1 MSLLDGLKDSMK
13 NPLAENNSDM
23 EFVLESDFELALE
36 KATDVKLSPEDI
48 RAILNGDDDIDYE
61 EDDLDN
67 PGDDVD
73 KDYTSELEACKE
85 ALEATIT
92 ELGIDTAGDEL
103 DEDDDLDDPE
113 LDPEG
118 DDEILSEEALLAEI
132 ENIGTSVSEE
142 ADIIAQCESLLNGEI
157 AEEGISDIIKR
168 PIEALKNKKAKKAK
182 GAEIFRSWHSM
193 KTEDIA
199 KAVVAAIR
207 PYCVEGPGSKAVL
220 QKSLDAWKNFHT
232 KDLKFNDEL
241 PSHLNYTI
249 TTIDDVCVAY
259 VPEFFETE
267 TGLNNIIIPTIDK
280 HGRADCSRFDASGA
294 ANVVADEKYV
304 RRLYKYTPN
313 TTTIESFDISAE
325 EAELI
330 AECESL
336 IADMPEDEE
345 PPADDSA
352 MESPN
357 PGADK
362 NIQVKGIV
370 ESDDDDEDDDEDES
384 EEDEDSDK
392 HKHHHEECDDDDEE
406 CEKKHHK
413 HDEDD
418 DDESKDDD
426 DEKESEDDDDE
437 KKDKKEKE
445 DDDDEDEEAEE
456 STLESI
462 LDNLLG
468 VPM

>member
-13 NPLAENNSDM
+13 NPLAENNNDM

-48 RAILNGDDDIDYE
+48 RAILNGDDDIDDE

-67 PGDDVD
+67 PDDDVD

-92 ELGIDTAGDEL
+92 ELGIDTAGDEIC
-103 DEDDDLDDPE
+103 EDDDLDDPE

-118 DDEILSEEALLAEI
+118 EDEILSEEALLAEI
-132 ENIGTSVSEE
+132 ESIGTSNSEE
-142 ADIIAQCESLLNGEI
+142 AA
-157 AEEGISDIIKR
+157 
-168 PIEALKNKKAKKAK
+168 
-182 GAEIFRSWHSM
+182 
-193 KTEDIA
+193 
-199 KAVVAAIR
+199 
-207 PYCVEGPGSKAVL
+207 
-220 QKSLDAWKNFHT
+220 
-232 KDLKFNDEL
+232 
-241 PSHLNYTI
+241 
-249 TTIDDVCVAY
+249 
-259 VPEFFETE
+259 
-267 TGLNNIIIPTIDK
+267 
-280 HGRADCSRFDASGA
+280 
-294 ANVVADEKYV
+294 
-304 RRLYKYTPN
+304 
-313 TTTIESFDISAE
+313 
-325 EAELI
+325 LI

-362 NIQVKGIV
+362 NTKVKGIV
-370 ESDDDDEDDDEDES
+370 ESDDDSDDDDEDES

-392 HKHHHEECDDDDEE
+392 HKHHDECDDEE
-406 CEKKHHK
+406 CEKKHHD

-418 DDESKDDD
+418 EDES
-426 DEKESEDDDDE
+426 EDDDE

>member
-13 NPLAENNSDM
+13 NPLAENNNDM

-48 RAILNGDDDIDYE
+48 RAILNGDDDIDDE

-92 ELGIDTAGDEL
+92 ELGIDTAGDEIC
-103 DEDDDLDDPE
+103 EDDDLDDPE

-118 DDEILSEEALLAEI
+118 EDEILSEEALLAEI
-132 ENIGTSVSEE
+132 ESIGTSDSDVAIEGINMDTAKMIRSEE
-142 ADIIAQCESLLNGEI
+142 VKKARQLIKSAKRSAKNHNYDEAVQMLDEAEDLIVEMKKKVAQAREPKGIIEKGLSYLTPIFSLLPSGETKLTGVSFSSNGDIGYSTTTTFYDDEYSLGTDSQVKKELQLRFNLLLKNLYATRNKYKSLSKTQKKDSATEAFFDNNEVFLMACES
-157 AEEGISDIIKR
+157 EE
-168 PIEALKNKKAKKAK
+168 E
-182 GAEIFRSWHSM
+182 
-193 KTEDIA
+193 
-199 KAVVAAIR
+199 
-207 PYCVEGPGSKAVL
+207 
-220 QKSLDAWKNFHT
+220 
-232 KDLKFNDEL
+232 
-241 PSHLNYTI
+241 
-249 TTIDDVCVAY
+249 
-259 VPEFFETE
+259 
-267 TGLNNIIIPTIDK
+267 
-280 HGRADCSRFDASGA
+280 
-294 ANVVADEKYV
+294 
-304 RRLYKYTPN
+304 
-313 TTTIESFDISAE
+313 
-325 EAELI
+325 ELI

-336 IADMPEDEE
+336 IADMPEDDE

-362 NIQVKGIV
+362 NTKVKGIV
-370 ESDDDDEDDDEDES
+370 ESDDESDDDDEDES

-392 HKHHHEECDDDDEE
+392 HKHHEECEDDDDE
-406 CEKKHHK
+406 CEKKHYKHHD

-418 DDESKDDD
+418 EDESEDD
-426 DEKESEDDDDE
+426 DEKESDDDDE

>member
-13 NPLAENNSDM
+13 NPLAENNNDM

-48 RAILNGDDDIDYE
+48 RAILNGDDDIDDE

-92 ELGIDTAGDEL
+92 ELGIDTAGDEIC
-103 DEDDDLDDPE
+103 EDDDLDDPE

-118 DDEILSEEALLAEI
+118 EDEILSEEALLAEI
-132 ENIGTSVSEE
+132 ESIGTSNSEE
-142 ADIIAQCESLLNGEI
+142 AA
-157 AEEGISDIIKR
+157 
-168 PIEALKNKKAKKAK
+168 
-182 GAEIFRSWHSM
+182 
-193 KTEDIA
+193 
-199 KAVVAAIR
+199 
-207 PYCVEGPGSKAVL
+207 
-220 QKSLDAWKNFHT
+220 
-232 KDLKFNDEL
+232 
-241 PSHLNYTI
+241 
-249 TTIDDVCVAY
+249 
-259 VPEFFETE
+259 
-267 TGLNNIIIPTIDK
+267 
-280 HGRADCSRFDASGA
+280 
-294 ANVVADEKYV
+294 
-304 RRLYKYTPN
+304 
-313 TTTIESFDISAE
+313 
-325 EAELI
+325 LI

-336 IADMPEDEE
+336 IADMPEDDE

-362 NIQVKGIV
+362 NTKVKGII
-370 ESDDDDEDDDEDES
+370 ESDDDSDDDDEDES

-392 HKHHHEECDDDDEE
+392 HKHHHEECDDDDDE

-413 HDEDD
+413 HHDHDEDD
-418 DDESKDDD
+418 EDESEDD
-426 DEKESEDDDDE
+426 DEKESDDDDE
-437 KKDKKEKE
+437 KKDKK
-445 DDDDEDEEAEE
+445 DDEDEDEEAEE

-462 LDNLLG
+462 LDNLLNI
-468 VPM
+468 

>member
-13 NPLAENNSDM
+13 NPLAENNNDM

-48 RAILNGDDDIDYE
+48 RAILNGDDDIDDE

-92 ELGIDTAGDEL
+92 ELGIDDAADIL
-103 DEDDDLDDPE
+103 DEDDDLDDLE

-118 DDEILSEEALLAEI
+118 EDEILSEESLLAEI
-132 ENIGTSVSEE
+132 EGIGTSDSAMESININNINNINVIPLKSVGKVKFGMSRDKVRSLFGNYTEFVKNKFSKNNPTDNFGFCHVYYDTSGKCYLIEIFDGDVYIGGTKVFPTDISTIKSVIPDLEKSDVGYTSRSKSIGIETDGNTVTSIAFGIRGYFDKIYASESFGISSEE
-142 ADIIAQCESLLNGEI
+142 E
-157 AEEGISDIIKR
+157 
-168 PIEALKNKKAKKAK
+168 
-182 GAEIFRSWHSM
+182 
-193 KTEDIA
+193 
-199 KAVVAAIR
+199 
-207 PYCVEGPGSKAVL
+207 
-220 QKSLDAWKNFHT
+220 
-232 KDLKFNDEL
+232 
-241 PSHLNYTI
+241 
-249 TTIDDVCVAY
+249 
-259 VPEFFETE
+259 
-267 TGLNNIIIPTIDK
+267 
-280 HGRADCSRFDASGA
+280 
-294 ANVVADEKYV
+294 
-304 RRLYKYTPN
+304 
-313 TTTIESFDISAE
+313 
-325 EAELI
+325 ELI

-336 IADMPEDEE
+336 IADMPEDDE

-362 NIQVKGIV
+362 NIQVKGII
-370 ESDDDDEDDDEDES
+370 ESDDEDDEDES

-392 HKHHHEECDDDDEE
+392 HKHHHEECDDDEE
-406 CEKKHHK
+406 CEKNHHK

-418 DDESKDDD
+418 EDESEDDDEKDSDDDD
-426 DEKESEDDDDE
+426 DEKN
-437 KKDKKEKE
+437 DKKEKE

>member
-13 NPLAENNSDM
+13 NPLAENNNDM

-48 RAILNGDDDIDYE
+48 RAILNGDDDIDDE

-92 ELGIDTAGDEL
+92 ELGIDGAADIL

-118 DDEILSEEALLAEI
+118 EDEILSEEALLAEI
-132 ENIGTSVSEE
+132 ENIGTSNSEE
-142 ADIIAQCESLLNGEI
+142 AA
-157 AEEGISDIIKR
+157 
-168 PIEALKNKKAKKAK
+168 
-182 GAEIFRSWHSM
+182 
-193 KTEDIA
+193 
-199 KAVVAAIR
+199 
-207 PYCVEGPGSKAVL
+207 
-220 QKSLDAWKNFHT
+220 
-232 KDLKFNDEL
+232 
-241 PSHLNYTI
+241 
-249 TTIDDVCVAY
+249 
-259 VPEFFETE
+259 
-267 TGLNNIIIPTIDK
+267 
-280 HGRADCSRFDASGA
+280 
-294 ANVVADEKYV
+294 
-304 RRLYKYTPN
+304 
-313 TTTIESFDISAE
+313 
-325 EAELI
+325 LI

-336 IADMPEDEE
+336 IADMPEDDE

-362 NIQVKGIV
+362 NTKVKGIV
-370 ESDDDDEDDDEDES
+370 ESDDES

-392 HKHHHEECDDDDEE
+392 HKHHHEECDDDEE

-418 DDESKDDD
+418 EGESEDD
-426 DEKESEDDDDE
+426 DEKESDDDDE

>member
-13 NPLAENNSDM
+13 NPLAENNNDM

-48 RAILNGDDDIDYE
+48 RAILNGDDDIDDE

-67 PGDDVD
+67 PDDDVD

-92 ELGIDTAGDEL
+92 ELGIDTAGDEIC
-103 DEDDDLDDPE
+103 EDDDLDDPE

-118 DDEILSEEALLAEI
+118 EDEILSEEALLAEI
-132 ENIGTSVSEE
+132 ENIGSSNSEE
-142 ADIIAQCESLLNGEI
+142 AALITECEALLNGEI

-168 PIEALKNKKAKKAK
+168 PIEAFKNKKAKKAK
-182 GAEIFRSWHSM
+182 RADILRSLHNM

-207 PYCVEGPGSKAVL
+207 PYCAEGSGSKAIL
-220 QKSLDAWKNFHT
+220 QKTLDRWKRLQTTN
-232 KDLKFNDEL
+232 LKFGDEL
-241 PSHLNYTI
+241 PDHLNYTI
-249 TTIDDVCVAY
+249 SMIDNVYVAY
-259 VPEFFETE
+259 VPEILESG
-267 TGLNNIIIPTIDK
+267 TGLNNIIIPIIDK
-280 HGRADCSRFDASGA
+280 HGETDCTKFTAEGA
-294 ANVVADEKYV
+294 AEAIADDNYGY
-304 RRLYKYTPN
+304 RLYKYNPTA
-313 TTTIESFDISAE
+313 TESFDISSE
-325 EAELI
+325 EEDLI

-336 IADMPEDEE
+336 IADMPEDDE

-370 ESDDDDEDDDEDES
+370 ENDEDSDDDDD
-384 EEDEDSDK
+384 EDEDSDK
-392 HKHHHEECDDDDEE
+392 HKHHHEECDDDEE

-413 HDEDD
+413 HDE
-418 DDESKDDD
+418 
-426 DEKESEDDDDE
+426 SE
-437 KKDKKEKE
+437 E

-462 LDNLLG
+462 LDNLLNI
-468 VPM
+468 

>member
-13 NPLAENNSDM
+13 NPLAENNNDM

-48 RAILNGDDDIDYE
+48 RAILNGDDDIDDE

-67 PGDDVD
+67 PDDDVD

-92 ELGIDTAGDEL
+92 ELGIDTAGDEIC
-103 DEDDDLDDPE
+103 EDDDLDDPE

-118 DDEILSEEALLAEI
+118 EDEILSEEALLAEI
-132 ENIGTSVSEE
+132 ESIGTSNSEE
-142 ADIIAQCESLLNGEI
+142 AA
-157 AEEGISDIIKR
+157 
-168 PIEALKNKKAKKAK
+168 
-182 GAEIFRSWHSM
+182 
-193 KTEDIA
+193 
-199 KAVVAAIR
+199 
-207 PYCVEGPGSKAVL
+207 
-220 QKSLDAWKNFHT
+220 
-232 KDLKFNDEL
+232 
-241 PSHLNYTI
+241 
-249 TTIDDVCVAY
+249 
-259 VPEFFETE
+259 
-267 TGLNNIIIPTIDK
+267 
-280 HGRADCSRFDASGA
+280 
-294 ANVVADEKYV
+294 
-304 RRLYKYTPN
+304 
-313 TTTIESFDISAE
+313 
-325 EAELI
+325 LI

-336 IADMPEDEE
+336 IADMPEDDE

-362 NIQVKGIV
+362 NTKVKGIV
-370 ESDDDDEDDDEDES
+370 ESDDDEDDDEDES

-392 HKHHHEECDDDDEE
+392 YKHHHEECDDDDEE

-413 HDEDD
+413 HDE

>member
-13 NPLAENNSDM
+13 NPLAENNNDM

-48 RAILNGDDDIDYE
+48 RAILNGDDDIDDE

-103 DEDDDLDDPE
+103 GEDDDLDDPE

-132 ENIGTSVSEE
+132 NSIGSSNSEE
-142 ADIIAQCESLLNGEI
+142 EN
-157 AEEGISDIIKR
+157 
-168 PIEALKNKKAKKAK
+168 
-182 GAEIFRSWHSM
+182 
-193 KTEDIA
+193 
-199 KAVVAAIR
+199 
-207 PYCVEGPGSKAVL
+207 
-220 QKSLDAWKNFHT
+220 
-232 KDLKFNDEL
+232 
-241 PSHLNYTI
+241 
-249 TTIDDVCVAY
+249 
-259 VPEFFETE
+259 
-267 TGLNNIIIPTIDK
+267 
-280 HGRADCSRFDASGA
+280 
-294 ANVVADEKYV
+294 
-304 RRLYKYTPN
+304 
-313 TTTIESFDISAE
+313 
-325 EAELI
+325 LI

-336 IADMPEDEE
+336 IANMPEDDE

-362 NIQVKGIV
+362 NTKVKGIT
-370 ESDDDDEDDDEDES
+370 ESDDDSDDDDEDES
-384 EEDEDSDK
+384 EEDEDSDT
-392 HKHHHEECDDDDEE
+392 HKHHHEECDDDEE

-413 HDEDD
+413 HDE
-418 DDESKDDD
+418 DDD

-445 DDDDEDEEAEE
+445 YDDDEDEEAEE

>member
-13 NPLAENNSDM
+13 NPLAENNNDM

-48 RAILNGDDDIDYE
+48 RAILNGDDDIDDE

-92 ELGIDTAGDEL
+92 ELGIDTAGDEIC
-103 DEDDDLDDPE
+103 EDDDLDDPE

-118 DDEILSEEALLAEI
+118 EDEILSEEALLAEI
-132 ENIGTSVSEE
+132 ESIGTSNSEE
-142 ADIIAQCESLLNGEI
+142 AA
-157 AEEGISDIIKR
+157 
-168 PIEALKNKKAKKAK
+168 
-182 GAEIFRSWHSM
+182 
-193 KTEDIA
+193 
-199 KAVVAAIR
+199 
-207 PYCVEGPGSKAVL
+207 
-220 QKSLDAWKNFHT
+220 
-232 KDLKFNDEL
+232 
-241 PSHLNYTI
+241 
-249 TTIDDVCVAY
+249 
-259 VPEFFETE
+259 
-267 TGLNNIIIPTIDK
+267 
-280 HGRADCSRFDASGA
+280 
-294 ANVVADEKYV
+294 
-304 RRLYKYTPN
+304 
-313 TTTIESFDISAE
+313 
-325 EAELI
+325 LI

-362 NIQVKGIV
+362 NTKVKGIT
-370 ESDDDDEDDDEDES
+370 ESDDDSDDDDEDES

-392 HKHHHEECDDDDEE
+392 HKHHEEFEDDDDE

-413 HDEDD
+413 HHDHDKDDED
-418 DDESKDDD
+418 ESEDD
-426 DEKESEDDDDE
+426 DEKESDDDDE

>member
-48 RAILNGDDDIDYE
+48 RAILNGDDDIDDE

-67 PGDDVD
+67 PDDDVD

-103 DEDDDLDDPE
+103 DEEDDLDNPE

-132 ENIGTSVSEE
+132 ENIGSSNSEE
-142 ADIIAQCESLLNGEI
+142 EN
-157 AEEGISDIIKR
+157 
-168 PIEALKNKKAKKAK
+168 
-182 GAEIFRSWHSM
+182 
-193 KTEDIA
+193 
-199 KAVVAAIR
+199 
-207 PYCVEGPGSKAVL
+207 
-220 QKSLDAWKNFHT
+220 
-232 KDLKFNDEL
+232 
-241 PSHLNYTI
+241 
-249 TTIDDVCVAY
+249 
-259 VPEFFETE
+259 
-267 TGLNNIIIPTIDK
+267 
-280 HGRADCSRFDASGA
+280 
-294 ANVVADEKYV
+294 
-304 RRLYKYTPN
+304 
-313 TTTIESFDISAE
+313 
-325 EAELI
+325 LI

-336 IADMPEDEE
+336 IANMPEDDE

-362 NIQVKGIV
+362 NTKVKGIT
-370 ESDDDDEDDDEDES
+370 ESDDESDDDDEDES

-413 HDEDD
+413 HDK
-418 DDESKDDD
+418 DDEDESEDD
-426 DEKESEDDDDE
+426 DEKDSDDDDDE

>member
-48 RAILNGDDDIDYE
+48 RAILNGDDDIDDE

-67 PGDDVD
+67 PDDDVD

-132 ENIGTSVSEE
+132 EGIGSSDSEE
-142 ADIIAQCESLLNGEI
+142 DKLIAECEALLNGEI
-157 AEEGISDIIKR
+157 AEEGISDIIKK
-168 PIEALKNKKAKKAK
+168 PIEAFKNKKAKKVK
-182 GAEIFRSWHSM
+182 GVDVFRSWHNM

-220 QKSLDAWKNFHT
+220 QKSLDAWKDFQT
-232 KDLKFNDEL
+232 SDLKFGDEL
-241 PSHLNYTI
+241 PDHLKYTI
-249 TTIDDVCVAY
+249 TMIDNVYVAY
-259 VPEFFETE
+259 VPEFLETG
-267 TGLNNIIIPTIDK
+267 TGLNNIIIPIIDK
-280 HGRADCSRFDASGA
+280 HGRADCTRFKASGA
-294 ANVVADEKYV
+294 ADIIADENFA
-304 RRLYKYTPN
+304 RRLFKYTPKN
-313 TTTIESFDISAE
+313 TILESFDVSSE
-325 EAELI
+325 EEDLI
-330 AECESL
+330 AECEAL
-336 IADMPEDEE
+336 IADMPEDDE

-362 NIQVKGIV
+362 NTKVKGIT
-370 ESDDDDEDDDEDES
+370 ESDDDSDDDDEDES
-384 EEDEDSDK
+384 EEDENSDK

-406 CEKKHHK
+406 CEKKNHK
-413 HDEDD
+413 HDDE
-418 DDESKDDD
+418 DESEDD
-426 DEKESEDDDDE
+426 DEKDSDDDDDE

-462 LDNLLG
+462 LDNLLNI
-468 VPM
+468 

>member
-13 NPLAENNSDM
+13 NSLAENHNDM

-48 RAILNGDDDIDYE
+48 RAILNGDDDIDDE

-132 ENIGTSVSEE
+132 NSIGSSNSEE
-142 ADIIAQCESLLNGEI
+142 E
-157 AEEGISDIIKR
+157 
-168 PIEALKNKKAKKAK
+168 
-182 GAEIFRSWHSM
+182 
-193 KTEDIA
+193 
-199 KAVVAAIR
+199 
-207 PYCVEGPGSKAVL
+207 
-220 QKSLDAWKNFHT
+220 
-232 KDLKFNDEL
+232 
-241 PSHLNYTI
+241 
-249 TTIDDVCVAY
+249 
-259 VPEFFETE
+259 
-267 TGLNNIIIPTIDK
+267 
-280 HGRADCSRFDASGA
+280 
-294 ANVVADEKYV
+294 NV
-304 RRLYKYTPN
+304 
-313 TTTIESFDISAE
+313 
-325 EAELI
+325 I

-336 IADMPEDEE
+336 IADMPEDDDE

-362 NIQVKGIV
+362 NTKVKGIT
-370 ESDDDDEDDDEDES
+370 ESDDDSDDDDEDES

-392 HKHHHEECDDDDEE
+392 HKHHHEECDDDEE
-406 CEKKHHK
+406 CEKKHHD

-418 DDESKDDD
+418 EDESEDD

-468 VPM
+468 GPM

>member
-13 NPLAENNSDM
+13 NPLAENNNDM

-48 RAILNGDDDIDYE
+48 RAILNGDDDIDDE

-67 PGDDVD
+67 PDDDVD

-92 ELGIDTAGDEL
+92 ELGIDTAGDEIC
-103 DEDDDLDDPE
+103 EDDDLDDPE

-118 DDEILSEEALLAEI
+118 EDEILSEEALLAEI
-132 ENIGTSVSEE
+132 ESIGTTNSDVAIEGINMDTAKMIRAEEVKKARQLIKSAKKSAKNRNYDEAVQMLDEAEDLIVKMKQKVAQAMEPKNIIEKGLSYLTPIFSLLPSGDTKVTGMSYYGNGDIGVTTTTTYYDDEYSKGTDSGVKKDLQRKFNLLLKNLYATRDKYKSLSKTQKQDSATEAFFDNDNVFLMACESEE
-142 ADIIAQCESLLNGEI
+142 E
-157 AEEGISDIIKR
+157 
-168 PIEALKNKKAKKAK
+168 
-182 GAEIFRSWHSM
+182 
-193 KTEDIA
+193 
-199 KAVVAAIR
+199 
-207 PYCVEGPGSKAVL
+207 
-220 QKSLDAWKNFHT
+220 
-232 KDLKFNDEL
+232 
-241 PSHLNYTI
+241 
-249 TTIDDVCVAY
+249 
-259 VPEFFETE
+259 
-267 TGLNNIIIPTIDK
+267 
-280 HGRADCSRFDASGA
+280 
-294 ANVVADEKYV
+294 
-304 RRLYKYTPN
+304 
-313 TTTIESFDISAE
+313 
-325 EAELI
+325 ELI

-336 IADMPEDEE
+336 IADMPEDDE

-362 NIQVKGIV
+362 NTKVKGIT
-370 ESDDDDEDDDEDES
+370 ESDDDSDDDDEDES

-413 HDEDD
+413 HHDHDEDD
-418 DDESKDDD
+418 EDESEDD
-426 DEKESEDDDDE
+426 DEKESDDDDE